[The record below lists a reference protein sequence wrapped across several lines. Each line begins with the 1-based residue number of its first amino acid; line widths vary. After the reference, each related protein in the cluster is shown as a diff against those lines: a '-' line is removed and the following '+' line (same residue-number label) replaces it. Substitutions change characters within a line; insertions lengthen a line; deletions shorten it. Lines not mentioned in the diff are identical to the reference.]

1 MAPIKTGFI
10 VGAIASAGVA
20 AAALAG
26 VGLRFPQA
34 NAADNVRPKLIQ
46 TAGPA
51 IFAPPPGA
59 PLSFADIFDRVSPAV
74 VSINVT
80 SRVERSARGGIPGLP
95 NFPFGRGRPG
105 PGQGQGQ
112 GNDDDDEGG
121 PPPGGSGGGDDAGSA
136 MASGSGFFISADGY
150 IVTNNHVVENAT
162 DIKVV
167 MKDERELVAK
177 VVGRDEGT
185 DLAVIKVEGKNFP
198 YVNFENSARPR
209 VGDWVIAVGNPFGL
223 GGTATAGIISA
234 YGRNIGETLVDYIQ
248 IDAPINRGNS
258 GGPTFDVFG
267 RVIGV
272 NTAIFSPSGG
282 SVGIGFAIPADV
294 ADSITSQLIQG
305 GKITRG
311 YLGATIQAVTPEIAD
326 SVGIPGKKGALVA
339 ELVPGGPAEKAGVM
353 PGDVVLSV
361 NGKPVKDST
370 DLTRQVA
377 ASHTG
382 DTLNLV
388 VMRAGAQR
396 TIVVKSGQRPSEAD
410 LARSQRQGQ
419 NDRAPTPETAP
430 AARPIAMGLALGPL
444 DEAARRRYS
453 LSADVRGAVVE
464 NVAVGTDA
472 AKKGLK
478 RGDVL
483 VRAGDRAITSPQDV
497 IAAVDAAKKAAR
509 TSVLVFIYRDGRQ
522 LGVPIKVDEKA
533 EEKPA
538 AK

>member
-1 MAPIKTGFI
+1 MAPKKTGFI
-10 VGAIASAGVA
+10 VGAVAGAGVA

-26 VGLRFPQA
+26 VGLRLPEA
-34 NAADNVRPKLIQ
+34 SADNARPKLIQ
-46 TAGPA
+46 ASGPA

-80 SRVERSARGGIPGLP
+80 SKVERQARGIPGLP
-95 NFPFGRGRPG
+95 NLPFTIPRRGGKQAPPG
-105 PGQGQGQ
+105 G
-112 GNDDDDEGG
+112 DDDDDQDGG
-121 PPPGGSGGGDDAGSA
+121 APGPGGGDDSNSA

-150 IVTNNHVVENAT
+150 IVTNNHVVENST

-167 MKDERELVAK
+167 LKDERELPAK

-198 YVNFENSARPR
+198 YVNFENAARPR

-234 YGRNIGETLVDYIQ
+234 YGRDIGETFVDYIQ

-258 GGPTFDVFG
+258 GGPTFDVYG

-282 SVGIGFAIPADV
+282 SVGIGFAIPSDV
-294 ADSITSQLIQG
+294 ADTITKQLIAG

-311 YLGATIQAVTPEIAD
+311 YLGATIQPVTPEIAD
-326 SVGIPGKKGALVA
+326 SVGMPGKKGALVA
-339 ELVPGGPAEKAGVM
+339 ELVPGGPAEKAGVQ

-361 NGKPVKDST
+361 NGHSVKNASE
-370 DLTRQVA
+370 LTREVA
-377 ASHTG
+377 SSHSG

-388 VMRAGAQR
+388 VMRAGQQK
-396 TIVVKSGQRPSEAD
+396 TIAVRSGVRPSEAE
-410 LARSQRQGQ
+410 LARQQNQDPNERGQG
-419 NDRAPTPETAP
+419 PETSP
-430 AARPIAMGLALGPL
+430 SNHPNAMGLALGAL
-444 DEAARRRYS
+444 DEAARRRYG
-453 LSADVRGAVVE
+453 LSGDVHGAVVE
-464 NVAVGTDA
+464 NVAAGSDA

-483 VRAGDRAITSPQDV
+483 VRAGDRAIAGPQDV
-497 IAAVDAAKKAAR
+497 AAAIDAAKKAGR
-509 TSVLVFIYRDGRQ
+509 TSVLVFIFRDGRQ
-522 LGVPIKVDEKA
+522 LGVPIKIDGK
-533 EEKPA
+533 
-538 AK
+538 